1 MNKIVILV
9 LLGVFTGI
17 TGCMLQRYFPPA
29 PPAERQQPHGRAA
42 VGSKEDSAEKPR
54 TDRRIEPRKGP
65 DGGAAVQNEKQRS
78 IPSLESRL
86 ARAGAGEAHII
97 HPVQAGETLSEIA
110 KKHYGTYRKDL
121 IERLRAVNGIQE
133 TDTVQAGWELIV
145 PVMKIHGEKRPKLTA
160 EGPPPADPAGEPA
173 KEAMQP
179 PAGMEG
185 DAAGAPPPAPDA
197 ERESGEPPTG
207 RFVEGLA
214 ALDRKDYPA
223 AYEAFAAAAGAG
235 SRCDACG
242 DYLKEI
248 EARAGRHF
256 EKGLD
261 LYRQREYAPAAQEF
275 EKARIPPMRAQ
286 TSEYLFKSHFEIAL
300 KHFLEYQ
307 RSGNRS
313 LYAQAR
319 TSLNQARRYRGE
331 CPACADYE
339 EAFKKTHYNNGI
351 KYFTGSDG
359 DSMDNA
365 LREWERVRFID
376 PGYKDV
382 AENILQAQALLKK
395 LKKFKKV
402 S

>member
-1 MNKIVILV
+1 
-9 LLGVFTGI
+9 
-17 TGCMLQRYFPPA
+17 MLF
-29 PPAERQQPHGRAA
+29 
-42 VGSKEDSAEKPR
+42 
-54 TDRRIEPRKGP
+54 
-65 DGGAAVQNEKQRS
+65 RS
-78 IPSLESRL
+78 
-86 ARAGAGEAHII
+86 
-97 HPVQAGETLSEIA
+97 
-110 KKHYGTYRKDL
+110 
-121 IERLRAVNGIQE
+121 
-133 TDTVQAGWELIV
+133 
-145 PVMKIHGEKRPKLTA
+145 
-160 EGPPPADPAGEPA
+160 
-173 KEAMQP
+173 
-179 PAGMEG
+179 
-185 DAAGAPPPAPDA
+185 
-197 ERESGEPPTG
+197 
-207 RFVEGLA
+207 
-214 ALDRKDYPA
+214 
-223 AYEAFAAAAGAG
+223 
-235 SRCDACG
+235 ACG

-351 KYFTGSDG
+351 KYFTGNDG